1 MLMSILDQNELVAH
15 VSLTLFGGIRSG
27 YKSTVR
33 FSLVVYPTVRLQMR
47 ELFQQ
52 SAISRLAFRLAD
64 RTEQGGVERNEFFSL
79 PLTLKC
85 AFREVGDLTRDGVGR
100 TVSAK

>member
-1 MLMSILDQNELVAH
+1 MFH
-15 VSLTLFGGIRSG
+15 G
-27 YKSTVR
+27 R
-33 FSLVVYPTVRLQMR
+33 FSAESEAGFINSLVVYPTVRLQMH

-100 TVSAK
+100 TVSAKRREVPSACPKFQ